1 MYNNLGK
8 SGKFK
13 SVVPK
18 RKVANPPHRFDRH
31 QVKIRLNLNFLA
43 YSKSPCQ
50 WTGARM
56 RVVKCV
62 LGKSSCVSKIP
73 PVLPTKQRITVS
85 VFLSTLQLTALL
97 LKSFYLRLHCY
108 TLVYVQNIKVGLG
121 ISRTNADSQ
130 WNPVHNV
137 FHRFFFCMNRPI
149 WSISTDFSEGM
160 SQDIYIW

>member
-1 MYNNLGK
+1 MYNNLEK

-97 LKSFYLRLHCY
+97 LKSFHRRLHCY
-108 TLVYVQNIKVGLG
+108 YRWRDMTHSCVRSDSLVCVAWL
-121 ISRTNADSQ
+121 
-130 WNPVHNV
+130 VHICSWV
-137 FHRFFFCMNRPI
+137 
-149 WSISTDFSEGM
+149 
-160 SQDIYIW
+160 IYMWDMTHCVTMPPSVVY